1 MKSERQ
7 VKTPS
12 LTLTQ
17 TLTETQTPIRTLT
30 FIICIFHKGEEN
42 WKKFRTNCAGTKGSF
57 SGDERYHGACFS
69 GTLGVPKRHE
79 TVVRDSSLEKLAV
92 ERERADRQI
101 EIKKVRL
108 TFWARVLCGIWFGVL
123 FIVEVEL
130 NVTYLPL

>member
-1 MKSERQ
+1 M
-7 VKTPS
+7 
-12 LTLTQ
+12 
-17 TLTETQTPIRTLT
+17 
-30 FIICIFHKGEEN
+30 
-42 WKKFRTNCAGTKGSF
+42 
-57 SGDERYHGACFS
+57 
-69 GTLGVPKRHE
+69 
-79 TVVRDSSLEKLAV
+79 RDSSLEKLAV